1 MEVFKA
7 PKITNSHSF
16 NHIKNDEV
24 TGISSTI
31 PVNSDTTNKRQ
42 GKVAQ
47 NEAQFQK
54 SAYPA
59 QQPDDEELRTTQKHG
74 PPKINSNKLP
84 SAFSNPKGYVS
95 SIIF

>member
-31 PVNSDTTNKRQ
+31 PVN
-42 GKVAQ
+42 
-47 NEAQFQK
+47 NEN
-54 SAYPA
+54 
-59 QQPDDEELRTTQKHG
+59 
-74 PPKINSNKLP
+74 NSK
-84 SAFSNPKGYVS
+84 K
-95 SIIF
+95 

>member
-31 PVNSDTTNKRQ
+31 AVSDGN
-42 GKVAQ
+42 GKKANR
-47 NEAQFQK
+47 NE
-54 SAYPA
+54 P
-59 QQPDDEELRTTQKHG
+59 
-74 PPKINSNKLP
+74 
-84 SAFSNPKGYVS
+84 
-95 SIIF
+95 